1 LGRRSASRE
10 TPSQGGIG
18 QTGRV
23 IGHLGVAVEVAL
35 TDGQAVRARVAR
47 GADVVVGDRVT
58 LVDGRVVV
66 AERATTLVRRAAHGV
81 RPQILAANVDTLCLL
96 VTREPPPRVH
106 FVDRAVVMARASGIA
121 ARVVVTKTDLDGGE
135 AYAEEVA
142 ATYAGSLDVRA
153 VSIADEERVAALE
166 RSFSADETVA
176 FVGPSGV
183 GKSTLTNRLCPS
195 ADLATAAL
203 SDATGRGR
211 HTTSK
216 ATLSRAPRGFLVVD
230 MPGVR
235 DFGLVGLTKDE
246 LARHFPGFEDAGE
259 DCRYTDCLHR
269 EEPGCAVTDAHA
281 RGLVRAD
288 RLRAYRLLLDEV
300 A

>member
-1 LGRRSASRE
+1 M
-10 TPSQGGIG
+10 
-18 QTGRV
+18 
-23 IGHLGVAVEVAL
+23 
-35 TDGQAVRARVAR
+35 VRARVAR
-47 GADVVVGDRVT
+47 NADVVVGDRIT
-58 LVDGRVVV
+58 LANGRVVV
-66 AERATTLVRRAAHGV
+66 EERATTLLRRAAHGV
-81 RPQILAANVDTLCLL
+81 RPQVLAANVDTLCVL

-121 ARVVVTKTDLDGGE
+121 ARVVVTKHDLEGGD
-135 AYAEEVA
+135 AYLREVA
-142 ATYAGSLDVRA
+142 ATYAGSLEVTA
-153 VSIADEERVAALE
+153 VSIHDAARVGALE
-166 RSFSADETVA
+166 ACFAVDETVA

-216 ATLSRAPRGFLVVD
+216 ATLSRATSGFFVVD
-230 MPGVR
+230 MPGIR
-235 DFGLVGLTKDE
+235 DFGLVGVTKDE

-269 EEPGCAVTDAHA
+269 EEPGCAVLDAHA
-281 RGLVRAD
+281 RGVVRAD